1 MTLSPQATDA
11 LDYALK
17 AEADYVDI
25 RVENEFSN
33 YTGLRNNS
41 ICGVNTSLEERIG
54 IRVLYKNCWG
64 FASTSSIDNA
74 SIKKAVQNAIV
85 CAKKSAKRNPDSKI
99 NLAEVPQRK
108 TSVSDECKKHPQYLE
123 QVERIDLLNWINT
136 RINSRIKV
144 INVLDL
150 KLIENHTQKLFI
162 SSEGSEIE
170 QILIRAS
177 LFLGSSISS
186 PGNFQRVRSVGF
198 GGVGGI
204 EILESISFEDFLTNF
219 IITLPE
225 IAQAK
230 LIKPKEQPVI
240 LNEEMGWNLCHE
252 FSHAVESDLLLA
264 GHSPLAN
271 RLGSKIASE
280 EVTIIDDA
288 SYKGYGEYYFDDEG
302 VKASGTMIIED
313 GILFDVLQSRET
325 ATEMNA
331 IPTSNGRAENCLH
344 YPQVRQSNTFFE
356 PGDLSFEELLQNMKN
371 GLYVCDSFGGN
382 ADTTHGN
389 FQLDAQYGRKIEKGE
404 LGDYVTNFSII
415 GNLYT
420 ILGDIVGMT
429 KNLGSFPAYC
439 GKNGQRVSVG
449 AISPKVALVGIPVI
463 SNISQRQIRK
473 IDFTRVSER

>member
-17 AEADYVDI
+17 ADADYVDI

-33 YTGLRNNS
+33 FTGLRNNS
-41 ICGVNTSLEERIG
+41 ICGVNTNLEERIG

-85 CAKKSAKRNPDSKI
+85 CARKSAKRNPDSKI
-99 NLAEVPQRK
+99 NLAEVSQRK

-123 QVERIDLLNWINT
+123 QVDRIDLLNWINT

-177 LFLGSSISS
+177 IFLGSSISS

-219 IITLPE
+219 IVTLPE

-252 FSHAVESDLLLA
+252 FCNAVE
-264 GHSPLAN
+264 
-271 RLGSKIASE
+271 
-280 EVTIIDDA
+280 
-288 SYKGYGEYYFDDEG
+288 
-302 VKASGTMIIED
+302 
-313 GILFDVLQSRET
+313 
-325 ATEMNA
+325 
-331 IPTSNGRAENCLH
+331 
-344 YPQVRQSNTFFE
+344 
-356 PGDLSFEELLQNMKN
+356 
-371 GLYVCDSFGGN
+371 
-382 ADTTHGN
+382 
-389 FQLDAQYGRKIEKGE
+389 
-404 LGDYVTNFSII
+404 
-415 GNLYT
+415 
-420 ILGDIVGMT
+420 
-429 KNLGSFPAYC
+429 
-439 GKNGQRVSVG
+439 
-449 AISPKVALVGIPVI
+449 
-463 SNISQRQIRK
+463 
-473 IDFTRVSER
+473 